1 MSNKSTSLEALKT
14 HLFETIEGV
23 KNLSDENSSKCEQT
37 TIEQAKA
44 IVSAA
49 DAIIDIYKVQLDGI
63 SLATKM
69 DNVASAAAIVTGLG
83 LVDEDSI
90 KKIGM

>member
-1 MSNKSTSLEALKT
+1 MSNNTSLEALKA

-23 KNLSDENSSKCEQT
+23 KNLSDENASDCERT
-37 TIEQAKA
+37 SIEQAKA

-63 SLATKM
+63 QLATKM
-69 DNVASAAAIVTGLG
+69 DNVASAATIVTGLG
-83 LVDEDSI
+83 LIDEGSI